1 MHNYTTASS
10 SSQKKENWL
19 LLNRYRR
26 LHCSLCLCMVSG
38 AVANFTSPGK
48 PHCCNSIRIQLGFF
62 FSCIS
67 QCARK
72 LMSVVIFTSYPGDQV
87 SLICIDSPYNYS
99 VLSSYSFLTFL
110 ITLCLSEKLSSFYN
124 LYIPLR
130 EHFLLTSLSSD
141 CFYIYFSFLLFHL
154 NILFYFLYKNIS
166 FNILE

>member
-38 AVANFTSPGK
+38 AVANFTSPGI
-48 PHCCNSIRIQLGFF
+48 PHHYNFKCTLELSCCFCPR
-62 FSCIS
+62 IS

-99 VLSSYSFLTFL
+99 ILSSYSFLTFL

-141 CFYIYFSFLLFHL
+141 CFYIYFSFLFFHL
-154 NILFYFLYKNIS
+154 NILFYFL
-166 FNILE
+166 